1 MSDWLLVRPAAPGDA
16 DALVRL
22 GRLVAA
28 EDELWLTYD
37 RSPSDE
43 RRNVKNT
50 RRDPNAAVFVAETP
64 AGVVGRI
71 SIARDHNPY
80 SHHVAELGL
89 MVEATERRRGI
100 GTGLME
106 EAEKW
111 ARASGVTKLELHV
124 FPHNEPAIALYR
136 KLGYEEEGHR
146 RQHYRVAGAY
156 VDAILMAKNLDSLTG
171 ELSRP
176 AEPGSGPASRR

>member
-1 MSDWLLVRPAAPGDA
+1 MSEWRLVRPAAPADA
-16 DALVRL
+16 EALVRL
-22 GRLVAA
+22 GRAVAA

-43 RRNVKNT
+43 RRNVKSA

-64 AGVVGRI
+64 EGVVGRI
-71 SIARDHNPY
+71 SVARDHNPY

-89 MVEATERRRGI
+89 MVTVNERRRGI
-100 GTGLME
+100 GTALME

-124 FPHNEPAIALYR
+124 FPHNAPAIALYR
-136 KLGYEEEGHR
+136 KLGFHEEGHR
-146 RQHYRVAGAY
+146 QGHYRVAGGY
-156 VDAILMAKNLDSLTG
+156 VDAILMAKSLD
-171 ELSRP
+171 
-176 AEPGSGPASRR
+176 